1 MKVDILVP
9 DSLSEITLEQ
19 YQRFIKIQDSEQDE
33 MFLARKMM
41 EIFCGVKLTDT
52 LNIKLKD
59 VKAIT
64 EILSEMLND
73 KPQLVKKFTLNGV
86 QYGFIP
92 KLDDISLGEY
102 VDLDTFLGDI
112 ENLHRA
118 MAVLYR
124 PIKHTYG
131 EKYNIEE
138 YKVTDGEIMKQMPLD
153 AVFSSV
159 LFFYRLGID
168 LSQAMMNY
176 LEDKEKEAIVQHL
189 SSQASGDGINQY
201 SHSLMGIL
209 HDLKISLN

>member
-19 YQRFIKIQDSEQDE
+19 YQRFIKIQDSETDE
-33 MFLARKMM
+33 TFLSRKML
-41 EIFCGVKLTDT
+41 EIFCGVKLSDT
-52 LNIKLKD
+52 LSIKLKD

-64 EILSEMLND
+64 EILTEMLNE
-73 KPQLVKKFTLNGV
+73 KPKLRTKFTLNGV
-86 QYGFIP
+86 EYGFIP

-102 VDLDTFLGDI
+102 VDLDTFMGDV

-124 PIKHTYG
+124 PIKDKYG

-153 AVFSSV
+153 AVYGSM

-176 LEDKEKEAIVQHL
+176 LEEHQKEAIVQHL
-189 SSQASGDGINQY
+189 SSQPSGDGINQY
-201 SHSLMGIL
+201 THSLMGIL